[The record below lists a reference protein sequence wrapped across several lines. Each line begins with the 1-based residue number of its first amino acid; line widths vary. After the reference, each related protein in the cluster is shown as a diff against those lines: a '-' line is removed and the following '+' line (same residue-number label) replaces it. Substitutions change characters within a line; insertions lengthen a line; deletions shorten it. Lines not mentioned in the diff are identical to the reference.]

1 MIDQYIKQK
10 FVVKHADQRHN
21 VWTSEI
27 EKYKHHNPCFLVTKK
42 KVETDFDIV
51 CEWNAAIYNSVCST
65 EYNRA
70 TQSYGN

>member
-27 EKYKHHNPCFLVTKK
+27 EKYKHHNPCFLVTKR

-51 CEWNAAIYNSVCST
+51 CE
-65 EYNRA
+65 
-70 TQSYGN
+70 